1 MILKLTTKDFSKEL
15 LNKCSMGENLH
26 DILGWAAGY
35 EAWEDFECLSEAY
48 DAGVDYVL
56 KAFDY
61 EEATLQMLNKVG
73 FTDNLSEDDKKAWED
88 SDLLYGA
95 WLKLERSQAFET
107 MVKEYKDQQKDA
119 AYECLGDYIGRDDLN
134 PDLAKE
140 LEESYTRTNEE
151 GFKEWLLGDYRGN
164 YDGVERA
171 LSKEFGSD
179 NEIEVDLSVKTAWK
193 EAQFTVDPVLVQRDV
208 REWDGVLTGKPPGEK
223 RIKNYLIGY
232 ISSRAESKYDKE
244 IAKRKEYRA
253 EREKTEKYQADRR
266 KAEDEAERQRLLAMK
281 RK

>member
-61 EEATLQMLNKVG
+61 DEALLQKFNKQ
-73 FTDNLSEDDKKAWED
+73 TPKNPEKKWLD
-88 SDLLYGA
+88 SGLLFGA
-95 WLKLERSQAFET
+95 WMKLERTAIFDTE
-107 MVKEYKDQQKDA
+107 VKEYKDQQKDA

-140 LEESYTRTNEE
+140 LEESYTCTYEE
-151 GFKEWLLGDYRGN
+151 GFKEWLSGDYRGN
-164 YDGVERA
+164 CDGVERA

-179 NEIEVDLSVKTAWK
+179 NDVEVDLNIKTAWK

-208 REWDGVLTGKPPGEK
+208 EEWDGVETGKPPGEK
-223 RIKNYLIGY
+223 RIKDYLIGY

-244 IAKRKEYRA
+244 MSKRKEQRA
-253 EREKTEKYQADRR
+253 EREKTEAYQKERR
-266 KAEDEAERQRLLAMK
+266 EKEEEAERQRLLAMK